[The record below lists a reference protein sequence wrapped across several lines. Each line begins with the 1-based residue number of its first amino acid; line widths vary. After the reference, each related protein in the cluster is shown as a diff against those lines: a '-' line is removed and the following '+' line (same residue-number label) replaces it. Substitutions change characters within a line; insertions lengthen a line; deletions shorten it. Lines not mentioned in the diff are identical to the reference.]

1 MARWWCDLGS
11 GGPQPPPPQV
21 RLKEYYGT
29 SRFISIARLHC
40 VQWGVQRGP
49 GRLGAQPWGSE
60 GQRYRSTLMAAM
72 PRWINTYWIR
82 IHWPDRTIPVRRSEQ
97 PFGRGRHIFEYFPLV
112 SGSPPR
118 YYRIR
123 SYFHWVRF
131 LHRCLIKDWI
141 QRIRSGL
148 QTRILVLEMVVITFL

>member
-1 MARWWCDLGS
+1 MVDHGHHCHRS
-11 GGPQPPPPQV
+11 GY
-21 RLKEYYGT
+21 K
-29 SRFISIARLHC
+29 SITEQSTFKSNARLHC

-60 GQRYRSTLMAAM
+60 GQRYWSTLMAAM

-131 LHRCLIKDWI
+131 LHRCLIKIGYRKSGVDFRQDW
-141 QRIRSGL
+141 
-148 QTRILVLEMVVITFL
+148 LVLEVAVITFL